1 MARIDLRDC
10 TIRLKD
16 GLTGTCNI
24 AEASPGANDT
34 DVDVNTTVLV
44 GPTDTDLIPVGARFT
59 VTGID
64 TVFTVS
70 ARTPAGAGPTTNI
83 TFTPAWG
90 AVNTPSQNDTITFQA
105 QRLDITI
112 GEGNLTYTEAKE
124 YEYLKNRGVLD
135 TVREG
140 EDQPLDVSLEF
151 AYEFVTTGTSEAIT
165 PVDAVK
171 QINGAAEWVSA
182 SSDLCEPYCVD
193 IEIDRSLSCGS
204 TEDETTTLADFRYE
218 SLEYSLQDA
227 TISVSGKC
235 NITDATVTRS

>member
-16 GLTGTCNI
+16 GLTGVCNI
-24 AEASPGANDT
+24 AEVTPGVNDT
-34 DVDVNTTVLV
+34 DVDVNTVVLV
-44 GPTDTDLIPVGARFT
+44 GPTATDLIPVGARFT
-59 VTGID
+59 VTGVD
-64 TVFTVS
+64 TVFTVLT
-70 ARTPAGAGPTTNI
+70 RTPADAGPTTNI

-90 AVNTPSQNDTITFQA
+90 SVNTPSQNDSITFQS

-140 EDQPLDVSLEF
+140 EDQPVDVSLEF
-151 AYEFVTTGTSEAIT
+151 AYEFVTTGTGEEIT

-171 QINGAAEWVSA
+171 QIGSASEWVSS
-182 SSDLCEPYCVD
+182 SSDLCEPYAVD
-193 IEIDRSLSCGS
+193 IEVDRSLSCGS
-204 TEDETTTLADFRYE
+204 TEDETTILVDFRYE

-235 NITDATVTRS
+235 NVTDATVTRS